1 MGRMLSST
9 AVAAALV
16 LSAAAAVAQEPS
28 AQLSVD
34 DVVRSFADQ
43 PAAAPAPGA
52 PQGECEKL
60 GMVAN
65 EDGECEAVKG
75 TRGWSLPG
83 ASRPAATPTRPS
95 GSSSVA
101 VNTPR
106 PSRPTAVA
114 TAPRPATQ
122 ARKDLLITFR
132 TGSAELTEQGRA
144 NARIFAQAANMPQL
158 SAVRF
163 EISGHTDAAGGR
175 DKNLTLSQQRAEAV
189 KTYLTSLGVDAGRLE
204 AKGYGFDRPVVAG
217 NPMAAGNRRVEAKRI
232 D

>member
-1 MGRMLSST
+1 M
-9 AVAAALV
+9 
-16 LSAAAAVAQEPS
+16 SAAAAVAQEPS

-34 DVVRSFADQ
+34 DVVRSFAGQ

-52 PQGECEKL
+52 AQGECEKL
-60 GMVAN
+60 GMAAN

-83 ASRPAATPTRPS
+83 ASRPAAAPTRPA
-95 GSSSVA
+95 GASVA

-106 PSRPTAVA
+106 PNRPAAVA

-122 ARKDLLITFR
+122 TRKDLLITFR

-144 NARIFAQAANMPQL
+144 NARVFAQAANLPQL

-189 KTYLTSLGVDAGRLE
+189 KAYLTSLGVDGGRLE
-204 AKGYGFDRPVVAG
+204 AKGYGFDRPVVVG